1 MSYSNITSNASHQFI
16 TKTIHGFDFQFGA
29 GFFQFFAQVFELG
42 VNKVEIVG
50 LIDRV
55 APHGFGQYALFDQ
68 AVRAVHE
75 VNQDVVFL
83 TAEVYQFTVHLHLEA
98 VGVYTH
104 VGIFQQGFAIALFA
118 AQHAFQAGV
127 QFGQMEGFGQ
137 VVVGTQIQSGHL
149 VFDRILGRKDND
161 IGHTV
166 TFLLQVAQKVESVA
180 IGQHDVEQNA
190 VVFVHQGFL
199 PCRFVSVGGFHK
211 VAFFQQGA
219 FGYFAQI
226 GIVFN
231 YKYFHG
237 AKISSY
243 GVSEGFLDYQCMA
256 EMAQAE
262 SIDIYSEEYEDAC
275 WELYNGED
283 CYYYDSDGHT
293 YDYECCIE
301 RIEELKDM
309 IANARGEQ
317 DVSKWEK
324 DIDSLTYNCECI
336 GICDYMEITE
346 EAARIMKESGSDEIV
361 YYSKELD
368 MYIWGITHYG
378 TSWKLMLTSIPIP
391 EDNAA

>member
-1 MSYSNITSNASHQFI
+1 MIKN
-16 TKTIHGFDFQFGA
+16 
-29 GFFQFFAQVFELG
+29 
-42 VNKVEIVG
+42 
-50 LIDRV
+50 
-55 APHGFGQYALFDQ
+55 
-68 AVRAVHE
+68 
-75 VNQDVVFL
+75 
-83 TAEVYQFTVHLHLEA
+83 
-98 VGVYTH
+98 
-104 VGIFQQGFAIALFA
+104 
-118 AQHAFQAGV
+118 
-127 QFGQMEGFGQ
+127 
-137 VVVGTQIQSGHL
+137 
-149 VFDRILGRKDND
+149 
-161 IGHTV
+161 
-166 TFLLQVAQKVESVA
+166 
-180 IGQHDVEQNA
+180 
-190 VVFVHQGFL
+190 
-199 PCRFVSVGGFHK
+199 
-211 VAFFQQGA
+211 
-219 FGYFAQI
+219 
-226 GIVFN
+226 
-231 YKYFHG
+231 KYFHG

-262 SIDIYSEEYEDAC
+262 FIDIYSEEYEDAC

-309 IANARGEQ
+309 IANAIGEQ

>member
-1 MSYSNITSNASHQFI
+1 
-16 TKTIHGFDFQFGA
+16 
-29 GFFQFFAQVFELG
+29 
-42 VNKVEIVG
+42 
-50 LIDRV
+50 
-55 APHGFGQYALFDQ
+55 
-68 AVRAVHE
+68 
-75 VNQDVVFL
+75 
-83 TAEVYQFTVHLHLEA
+83 
-98 VGVYTH
+98 
-104 VGIFQQGFAIALFA
+104 
-118 AQHAFQAGV
+118 
-127 QFGQMEGFGQ
+127 
-137 VVVGTQIQSGHL
+137 
-149 VFDRILGRKDND
+149 
-161 IGHTV
+161 
-166 TFLLQVAQKVESVA
+166 
-180 IGQHDVEQNA
+180 
-190 VVFVHQGFL
+190 
-199 PCRFVSVGGFHK
+199 
-211 VAFFQQGA
+211 
-219 FGYFAQI
+219 
-226 GIVFN
+226 
-231 YKYFHG
+231 
-237 AKISSY
+237 
-243 GVSEGFLDYQCMA
+243 LDYQCMA

-262 SIDIYSEEYEDAC
+262 FIDIYSEEYEDAC